1 MRNGVKSLY
10 RQICFIY
17 SVSKLFSYIMEGL
30 KSKNARQRT
39 ECLEV
44 MGSIIA
50 DYGIGVCLPSPGV
63 CLKEVA
69 KQISDRDNAVR
80 NAALNCI
87 VQAYF
92 VVDEKIFKL
101 VGHISDKEM
110 SLLEER
116 IKRAKRPPPKP
127 SMGPGIQHGSPQ
139 HIKTEVMSPTQP
151 SVANMTVVT
160 NGRDTDEDDEE
171 DEIPNVM

>member
-10 RQICFIY
+10 RQICFMY
-17 SVSKLFSYIMEGL
+17 PVSKLFAYIMEGL

-44 MGSIIA
+44 MGSIIS
-50 DYGIGVCLPSPGV
+50 DYGVGVCLPSPGA
-63 CLKEVA
+63 CLREVA

-80 NAALNCI
+80 NAALNCV

-92 VVDEKIFKL
+92 VVDEKIFKM
-101 VGHISDKEM
+101 VGQISDKDM

-116 IKRAKRPPPKP
+116 IKRAKRPPPKTNMLAP
-127 SMGPGIQHGSPQ
+127 MQHGSPQ

-160 NGRDTDEDDEE
+160 NGRDTDEDEEE